1 MHNQKPWSAAR
12 AGLTIIAA
20 TLMLVSGAWAATE
33 QVLYSFAGATGQYPQ
48 AGLIFDGAGN
58 LYGTAVEGGN
68 DKACRGSGCGVAFEL
83 TPAAGGGWTETV
95 IHAFDGADGEYPVAP
110 LVFDQAGNLY
120 GTTQFGG
127 KHGYGVVFEL
137 TPATGGGWTEK
148 VLHSFTLGYDGAYPM
163 AGLAIDAADNL
174 YGTAEEGGQ
183 YRNGVAFELLPTSS
197 GWKHNILHSFGLHGT
212 RPVGGLV
219 LDHAGNLYGT
229 TSMGGTSYGHGLV
242 FELTPNASGPWNE
255 IVLYKFQ
262 GKGHAGDDSAHPFGN
277 LIFDGEGNLYGTTL
291 NGGPHHN
298 GRGVIFKLSPSS
310 GGTWTETILHYAGR
324 KGGYGYRSGLIFDAA
339 GNLYGTAERG
349 GGLEGGVV
357 FRLSPTSKGFWKE
370 AVLHSFGGGGVDGVL
385 PIGGLVFDKAG
396 NLYGTTNYGGTSNDG
411 TVFEVTP

>member
-1 MHNQKPWSAAR
+1 MHNQKSWSAVNA
-12 AGLTIIAA
+12 ALAIISI

-33 QVLYSFAGATGQYPQ
+33 QVLYNFTGATGQYPQ
-48 AGLIFDGAGN
+48 AGLIFDRAGN
-58 LYGTAVEGGN
+58 LYGTAAVGGN
-68 DKACRGSGCGVAFEL
+68 EKACPGAGCGVVFEL
-83 TPAAGGGWTETV
+83 MPASGGGWTETV
-95 IHAFDGADGEYPVAP
+95 IHTFDRKDGAYPIAP

-120 GTTQFGG
+120 GTTEAGG

-137 TPATGGGWTEK
+137 MPAIGGGWAEK

-163 AGLAIDAADNL
+163 AGLAIDAAGNL

-197 GWKHNILHSFGLHGT
+197 GWKHNILHSFELHGM

-219 LDHAGNLYGT
+219 LDSAGNLYGT
-229 TSMGGTSYGHGLV
+229 TSEGGNTAGRGLV

-262 GKGHAGDDSAHPFGN
+262 GQGHAGHDGAHPYGN
-277 LIFDGEGNLYGTTL
+277 LIFDGQGNLYGTTW

-324 KGGYGYRSGLIFDAA
+324 KGGYGYRSGLIFDTA
-339 GNLYGTAERG
+339 GNLYGTGERG
-349 GGLEGGVV
+349 GGLSGGVV
-357 FRLSPTSKGFWKE
+357 FRLTPTSKGLWKE
-370 AVLHSFGGGGVDGVL
+370 SVLHSFGSGTGDGVI
-385 PIGGLVFDKAG
+385 PAGGLVFDKAG
-396 NLYGTTNYGGTSNDG
+396 NLYGTTEYGGASNDG
-411 TVFEVTP
+411 TVFELTP